1 MLPAVLTALAA
12 IAGVVI
18 GRLWET
24 RSEIGRH
31 KRDRRVAA
39 YENLCGHYFEVRERI
54 RKLSMAEPSSVDSY
68 SARTEVLETGA
79 TWNKA
84 VATVWLHSSEDVCRR
99 LGELD
104 HKLNDSVHRALDRQY
119 SWDEWRVER
128 RFAEEGLEAFL
139 EAVRVEL
146 RRPPV
151 PVRLRTYSVEELE
164 SRIRSEKA
172 ARSGRR

>member
-1 MLPAVLTALAA
+1 MLPALFPAVLTALAA

-18 GRLWET
+18 GRFWET

-39 YENLCGHYFEVRERI
+39 YENVCGHYFEIRERI
-54 RKLSMAEPSSVDSY
+54 RKLSTTVPSSVESY
-68 SARTEVLETGA
+68 SARTEVLEMGA
-79 TWNKA
+79 KWNKA
-84 VATVWLHSSEDVCRR
+84 VATVWLHSTADVCRS

-104 HKLNDSVHRALDRQY
+104 HRLTESVHRALDRRY

-128 RFAEEGLEAFL
+128 QFAEEGLEAFL

-151 PVRLRTYSVEELE
+151 PVRLRTFSVEDLE
-164 SRIRSEKA
+164 SRIRDEQ
-172 ARSGRR
+172 ARR